1 VAEIESVRVQEEIIA
16 KRERERDFQERV
28 VCISKKG
35 KKYSDG
41 QKIQGYIH
49 SFPRA

>member
-1 VAEIESVRVQEEIIA
+1 VAEIESVRVQEEMIA

>member
-1 VAEIESVRVQEEIIA
+1 MAEIESVRVQEEMIA
-16 KRERERDFQERV
+16 KRERERERFPERV

-41 QKIQGYIH
+41 QKIRG
-49 SFPRA
+49 

>member
-1 VAEIESVRVQEEIIA
+1 VAEIESVRVQEEMIA
-16 KRERERDFQERV
+16 KRERERERDFQERV

-41 QKIQGYIH
+41 QKIRG
-49 SFPRA
+49 

>member
-1 VAEIESVRVQEEIIA
+1 MAEIESVRVQEEMIA
-16 KRERERDFQERV
+16 KRERERFPERV

-41 QKIQGYIH
+41 QKIRG
-49 SFPRA
+49 

>member
-1 VAEIESVRVQEEIIA
+1 MAEIESVRVQEEVA

-28 VCISKKG
+28 VCISKKE

-41 QKIQGYIH
+41 QKIRGYIH

>member
-1 VAEIESVRVQEEIIA
+1 MAEIESVRVQEEMIA

-41 QKIQGYIH
+41 QKI
-49 SFPRA
+49 

>member
-1 VAEIESVRVQEEIIA
+1 MAEIESVRVQEEMIA
-16 KRERERDFQERV
+16 KRERERERERDFQERV

-41 QKIQGYIH
+41 QKIRG
-49 SFPRA
+49 